1 MIFSL
6 LQKWSQFVTTSFI
19 FGVDIAKNH
28 AILMS
33 MIITT
38 NQTNTI
44 KSADFKTSACSIDAE
59 DMKYISSL
67 LRNNYSDPMLATM
80 REIIANGIDASCG
93 TKVDVQL
100 PTRIE
105 PNFIVRDYGEGLS
118 EEDMLGLYSKFG
130 KSTKRDANKSIGGFG
145 VGKFAPLAYT
155 DSFIIVSY
163 HDGVKDSYTMKVD
176 DDEGTSIQKLFS
188 EDSEEANGI
197 YIQVPVENQHIEP
210 FNLKFKNFSRYL
222 QGSLNVKNDSFDYI
236 EPEISCDVFD
246 FFVDPSEYYYRASKQ
261 EECNNAYILMGGIM
275 YPVKREDNHKNFVKG
290 LVYKAK
296 IGEFK
301 LHHSREALE
310 YNNSTVEKLK
320 EASDKIAL
328 ELKKQLKSKFNSCHC
343 LYEAT
348 KIQYN
353 TVAKYGRF
361 FSKAAVSVDFDPT
374 KFGDQVVS
382 SSLFDKKGVKLT
394 KVSRNRNGNLS
405 FSNPQWIGASELD
418 PDENHIFVIDDGV
431 LPRAPSSRLSFLDRT
446 QRVTLIIGKSEE
458 TQKTLLNRF
467 KMMKSPMVKLLSECE
482 RIITKR
488 VATKKSL
495 GSSLTG
501 TDILLFDKDARCYK
515 QSDVWEAQK
524 EDLPD
529 SETYYYVRYH
539 ANKFQKLDGGAFGRD
554 GDSPLANKNFVSS
567 LMGINP
573 DFKNVYGVRRPSLK
587 KAAKMSNWIPLESV
601 YVDWIKNSTKVQDTV
616 NNIAIDEALY
626 ERFGHHHPDLC
637 SFTNQLCKKTASNQI
652 IKNLKN
658 VFKTRDCL
666 LNNKITREQRILLSL
681 ELVKPTIVKE
691 KKAINDFDKKY
702 PLIKNLVRGSVF
714 DPSQDLSDVVDY
726 IKNW

>member
-1 MIFSL
+1 M
-6 LQKWSQFVTTSFI
+6 
-19 FGVDIAKNH
+19 KNH

-38 NQTNTI
+38 NQTTTI
-44 KSADFKTSACSIDAE
+44 KSADFTASTCSIDAE

-80 REIIANGIDASCG
+80 REIIANGIDASRG

-100 PTRIE
+100 PTKIE

-130 KSTKRDANKSIGGFG
+130 KSTKRDTNKSIGGFG

-155 DSFIIVSY
+155 SSFIIVSY
-163 HDGVKDSYTMKVD
+163 RDGVKDSYAMKVD

-188 EDSEEANGI
+188 ENSGEANGI
-197 YIQVPVENQHIEP
+197 YIQVPIENQHVDS
-210 FNLKFKNFSRYL
+210 FNSKFKNFSRYI
-222 QGSLNVKNDSFDYI
+222 QDNLNVKNDSFDYI

-246 FFVDPSEYYYRASKQ
+246 FFEDSSDYYYRVSQHA
-261 EECNNAYILMGGIM
+261 ECNKPYVLMGGIM
-275 YPVKREDNHKNFVKG
+275 YPVNKDDDYKNFVKG
-290 LVYKAK
+290 LVYKAE

-320 EASDKIAL
+320 KASDRIAL
-328 ELKKQLKSKFNSCHC
+328 ALKKRLKVKFDSCDC

-348 KIQYN
+348 TIQHDA
-353 TVAKYGRF
+353 VAKYGKF
-361 FSKAAVSVDFDPT
+361 FSKDAVSVDFDIS
-374 KFGDQVVS
+374 KFGGEDVNS
-382 SSLFDKKGVKLT
+382 TLFKSKDLAIT
-394 KVSRNRNGNLS
+394 KVSRNSSGNLS
-405 FSNPQWIGASELD
+405 FSNPRWFNNLYFSPSKNKTFI
-418 PDENHIFVIDDGV
+418 IDDGAM
-431 LPRAPSSRLSFLDRT
+431 PRAPTNRLSFLNGN
-446 QRVTLIIGKSEE
+446 QEAVVIVGKTEE
-458 TQKTLLNRF
+458 AQKSLLKRF
-467 KMMKSPMVKLLSECE
+467 KLMKSAKVKLLSECE
-482 RIITKR
+482 RTIAKR
-488 VATKKSL
+488 TAAKKSL
-495 GSSLTG
+495 GSSLAG
-501 TDILLFDKDARCYK
+501 TDVLLFDTNALCYK
-515 QSDVWEAQK
+515 QSDVWKAQK

-539 ANKFQKLDGGAFGRD
+539 SNKFQKLDGEAFGRD
-554 GDSPLANKNFVSS
+554 GDSSLANKKFVIS

-573 DFKNVYGVRRPSLK
+573 DFKNVYGVRGSGLK
-587 KAAKMSNWIPLESV
+587 KVAKMSNWIPLESV

-616 NNIAIDEALY
+616 NRIAINETLY
-626 ERFGHHHPDLC
+626 ERFGCNYLSLC
-637 SFTNQLCKKTASNQI
+637 DFTNQLCEKTVSNQI

-666 LNNKITREQRILLSL
+666 FSNMIEGDQEVLLDL
-681 ELVKPTIVKE
+681 KLVKPTIAKE
-691 KKAINDFDKKY
+691 KKSISDFDKKY
-702 PLIKNLVRGSVF
+702 PLIKNLVKGSF
-714 DPSQDLSDVVDY
+714 INSYQDLSDVADY